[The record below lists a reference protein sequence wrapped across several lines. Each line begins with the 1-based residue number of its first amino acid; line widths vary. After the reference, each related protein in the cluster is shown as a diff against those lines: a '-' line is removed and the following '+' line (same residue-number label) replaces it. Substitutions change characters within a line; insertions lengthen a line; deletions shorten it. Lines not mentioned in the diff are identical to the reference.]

1 LPRSHFTVPSFGTD
15 ALLVEIRAR
24 SVNLQPDAGMANAS
38 STTELLF
45 VVVSYW
51 DTAGTKPVEH

>member
-1 LPRSHFTVPSFGTD
+1 VASFGTD
-15 ALLVEIRAR
+15 ALLVEIRVR

-51 DTAGTKPVEH
+51 DAAGTKPVEH